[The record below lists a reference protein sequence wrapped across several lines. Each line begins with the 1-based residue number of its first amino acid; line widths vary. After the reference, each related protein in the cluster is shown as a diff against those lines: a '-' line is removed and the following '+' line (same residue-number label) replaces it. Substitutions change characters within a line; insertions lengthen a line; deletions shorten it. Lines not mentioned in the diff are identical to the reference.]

1 MNKAVI
7 FDLYGTLIYL
17 ADETSP
23 YLKLFLDLGLDGEK
37 KAEAK
42 KIAMT
47 ENFSSLAKLVNRI
60 APNSQINLHPHE
72 EAIRKEAASAKLY
85 PETKAVLGELRRRN
99 IDIGLVSN
107 VATPYK
113 KAFFDLGLD
122 DYFNH
127 KLFSCDIGL
136 QKPDPRI
143 YKKIIQNMGINSSL
157 ALMIGDKLTCDVDT
171 PKSIGMNA
179 VYLDRIN
186 HSPNS
191 ISTLESLFSYL

>member
-1 MNKAVI
+1 MKKTVI

-23 YLKLFLDLGLDGEK
+23 YLRLFLDLGLDREK
-37 KAEAK
+37 KANAK
-42 KIAMT
+42 KKAMT
-47 ENFSSLAKLVNRI
+47 ENFNDLTELVNLI
-60 APNSQINLHPHE
+60 APYSKIDLHPYE
-72 EAIRKEAASAKLY
+72 EAIRKEAASARLY
-85 PETKAVLGELRRRN
+85 PETKAVLEELRQRGVN
-99 IDIGLVSN
+99 IGLVSN

-122 DYFNH
+122 PYFNQ

-136 QKPDPRI
+136 RKPDPKIFR
-143 YKKIIQNMGINSSL
+143 KIIQDMGIDPSL
-157 ALMIGDKLTCDVDT
+157 ALMIGDKLPGDVDA
-171 PKSIGMNA
+171 PKSIGMRA
-179 VYLDRIN
+179 IYLDRIN